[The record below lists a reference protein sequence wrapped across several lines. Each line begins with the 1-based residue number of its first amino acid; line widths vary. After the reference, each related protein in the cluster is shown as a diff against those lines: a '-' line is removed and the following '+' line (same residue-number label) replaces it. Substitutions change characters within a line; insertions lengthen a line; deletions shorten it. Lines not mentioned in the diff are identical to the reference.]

1 MNHRR
6 YEALRAYFLDGAT
19 YAQAGQRFGYTRW
32 AMINLV
38 REYRAG
44 KLTLFAPPRKPGPP
58 PGSAPAKD
66 RARGRVIE
74 LRRDGLSTYEI
85 SARLAIEGTPL
96 NRNSVGE
103 ILAEEGF
110 GRLLRHPEPTA
121 STSPAT
127 HGRDTRLPRTAR
139 LDFASWPPT
148 IETGKAG
155 LLLLIPDLVE
165 LGLPDLVKRA
175 GYPGTRV
182 VPAASWLLSLLALK
196 LTRTRRVSHVD
207 DLLLA
212 DPAAS
217 LFAGLAT
224 LPKKSALTD
233 YSYRTGHDHQ
243 RRFLA
248 ALDAK
253 MVHAGLATAQDAIF
267 DLDFHA
273 VMHWGHDPVLEKH
286 YVPTRSQRA
295 RSVLTFFAQ
304 DTGTHNLVYA
314 NADLSKAGQAREVI
328 TFCDH
333 WKAVSGNDPR
343 MLIMDQKVTTHA
355 VLGELDARGVTFLT
369 LRMRSPAL
377 VKHIDA
383 LTDNDF
389 TTVTLDRPGKFNRP
403 KAHQA
408 TGIRLT
414 NYPGTVRQL
423 VVTGLGRDAPT
434 VIITNDHNLPVKAL
448 ITHYARRM
456 TIEQRLAE
464 IIQAFHA
471 DALSSAVN
479 LNVDL
484 DIMLCVLAQALI
496 AALRNRLPGY
506 ANVTPDVLQRRF
518 LETPGTITTS
528 GDTITVHLDRR
539 AYTPVLRKADLPHD
553 TRVPWWGNRALRY
566 ELS

>member
-85 SARLAIEGTPL
+85 EGTPL
-96 NRNSVGE
+96 NRTSVGE

-139 LDFASWPPT
+139 LDFASWPAT

-248 ALDAK
+248 ALDA
-253 MVHAGLATAQDAIF
+253 IF

-295 RSVLTFFAQ
+295 PCSP
-304 DTGTHNLVYA
+304 
-314 NADLSKAGQAREVI
+314 S
-328 TFCDH
+328 
-333 WKAVSGNDPR
+333 SPR
-343 MLIMDQKVTTHA
+343 T
-355 VLGELDARGVTFLT
+355 
-369 LRMRSPAL
+369 P
-377 VKHIDA
+377 
-383 LTDNDF
+383 
-389 TTVTLDRPGKFNRP
+389 
-403 KAHQA
+403 
-408 TGIRLT
+408 
-414 NYPGTVRQL
+414 
-423 VVTGLGRDAPT
+423 APT
-434 VIITNDHNLPVKAL
+434 TSSTPTPTFPKP
-448 ITHYARRM
+448 ARPAR
-456 TIEQRLAE
+456 
-464 IIQAFHA
+464 
-471 DALSSAVN
+471 SSRSATTGKP
-479 LNVDL
+479 
-484 DIMLCVLAQALI
+484 CPAT
-496 AALRNRLPGY
+496 
-506 ANVTPDVLQRRF
+506 TP
-518 LETPGTITTS
+518 
-528 GDTITVHLDRR
+528 
-539 AYTPVLRKADLPHD
+539 AC
-553 TRVPWWGNRALRY
+553 
-566 ELS
+566 